1 MAVITSPLMRARRPP
16 WWRAGLL
23 VLCIVVGLLG
33 ALAAAA
39 SAQPV
44 TPTSTAPTPT
54 APPAVSTPPSSAPT
68 TTPPPTVS
76 PQQPPVVERAE
87 CGITDLSAC
96 VHEGFS
102 SFVNLLVGES
112 LNWLLRMLG
121 STLLSTP
128 TLDQLPR
135 IGEIWEQSRLF
146 VVAAYSLLVLLA
158 GILVMGHQSIQ
169 TRYTIREI
177 APRVVVG
184 FIAANLSLLVGD
196 QAIRFANAASMA
208 VLGDSLD
215 PQTSGKAVT
224 ELFVALVSR
233 SLVDGGLFAG
243 LLSLALT
250 ILLIGLLVG
259 YVVRVGLTAILLA
272 GAPLALMCHG
282 LPQLEGVAHWFWR
295 SGAGV
300 LGIQVG
306 QSLALIVALKVFL
319 EPGGFT
325 FFGTPTSDGLVN
337 LIVLIALIWIL
348 VKIPSWVMNQV
359 RVGGGRRS
367 FLGGLAYAFAF
378 GKAMALIGGSR
389 AAAVGARTA
398 TRSSSTTGCTAAADP
413 PWPAQP
419 RFASTP
425 EMVTKRLKEAYD
437 AERVRAARR
446 PRVPSQDPKFLQ
458 PQPQQTIHDPAVMPA
473 TFGPTLPEFSSA
485 AASDVPMTRPRRG
498 PKAGSSPQFQ
508 VAVGPRRRSAAPK
521 AARPVRVASVPP
533 QLQFRSAA
541 QPPPA
546 APTPKPT
553 AAPSAPVFQQAQP
566 EPRIGDA
573 RRRTHSVAPPVFR
586 APKPTGGEGK

>member
-1 MAVITSPLMRARRPP
+1 MRGRRPP
-16 WWRAGLL
+16 RWRAGLL
-23 VLCIVVGLLG
+23 VLSIVIGLQG
-33 ALAAAA
+33 VVAVAA
-39 SAQPV
+39 SAQPAAP
-44 TPTSTAPTPT
+44 TPTAPTPT
-54 APPAVSTPPSSAPT
+54 A
-68 TTPPPTVS
+68 PPTVS
-76 PQQPPVVERAE
+76 PQQPPVERAE

-96 VHEGFS
+96 VNEGFS

-146 VVAAYSLLVLLA
+146 VVAAYSLVVLLA
-158 GILVMGHQSIQ
+158 GILVMGHQSVQ

-184 FIAANLSLLVGD
+184 FIAANLSLLLGD

-224 ELFVALVSR
+224 ELFVALASR

-325 FFGTPTSDGLVN
+325 FFGTPTSDGIVN

-348 VKIPSWVMNQV
+348 VKIPTWVMNQV

-378 GKAMALIGGSR
+378 GKAMALVGGGR
-389 AAAVGARTA
+389 AAAAGARAA
-398 TRSSSTTGCTAAADP
+398 TRSSSGAGRAMAADP
-413 PWPAQP
+413 PWPAQS
-419 RFASTP
+419 RFSTTP
-425 EMVTKRLKEAYD
+425 EMVTRRLKEAYD
-437 AERVRAARR
+437 AERLRAARR

-458 PQPQQTIHDPAVMPA
+458 PQPQQTIHDPAVVPA
-473 TFGPTLPEFSSA
+473 TLGPTLPEFSSA
-485 AASDVPMTRPRRG
+485 AAPDSPIARPRRG
-498 PKAGSSPQFQ
+498 PKPGNSPQFQ
-508 VAVGPRRRSAAPK
+508 VAGGPRRRSVAPK
-521 AARPVRVASVPP
+521 AAGSCGFGAAAFGVPP
-533 QLQFRSAA
+533 CG
-541 QPPPA
+541 PA
-546 APTPKPT
+546 A
-553 AAPSAPVFQQAQP
+553 ASSAGAQND
-566 EPRIGDA
+566 I
-573 RRRTHSVAPPVFR
+573 RTFR
-586 APKPTGGEGK
+586 ADVPGGATKAAHR

>member
-1 MAVITSPLMRARRPP
+1 MAVSTPPRMRERRPP
-16 WWRAGLL
+16 RWRAALL
-23 VLCIVVGLLG
+23 VLSVVVGLLG
-33 ALAAAA
+33 AVAAAA
-39 SAQPV
+39 SAQPD
-44 TPTSTAPTPT
+44 TPTPTAPTPT
-54 APPAVSTPPSSAPT
+54 APPTVSTPA

-76 PQQPPVVERAE
+76 PQRPPVERAE

-96 VHEGFS
+96 VNEGFS

-158 GILVMGHQSIQ
+158 GILVMGHQSMQ

-184 FIAANLSLLVGD
+184 FLAANLSLLVGD

-233 SLVDGGLFAG
+233 SMVDGGLFAG

-272 GAPLALMCHG
+272 GAPFALMCHG
-282 LPQLEGVAHWFWR
+282 LPQLEGVAQWFWR
-295 SGAGV
+295 SSAGV

-319 EPGGFT
+319 EPGGFN
-325 FFGTPTSDGLVN
+325 FFGTPTSDGIIN

-348 VKIPSWVMNQV
+348 VKIPTWVMNQV

-378 GKAMALIGGSR
+378 GKAMALVGGGR
-389 AAAVGARTA
+389 AAAVGARAA
-398 TRSSSTTGCTAAADP
+398 TRSSGGAGRPVAADP

-419 RFASTP
+419 RFTATP
-425 EMVTKRLKEAYD
+425 EMVSKRLKEAYD
-437 AERVRAARR
+437 AERMRAARR

-458 PQPQQTIHDPAVMPA
+458 PQPQHTIHDPAVVPA
-473 TFGPTLPEFSSA
+473 TLGPTVPEFSSA
-485 AASDVPMTRPRRG
+485 AAPATPVARPRRG
-498 PKAGSSPQFQ
+498 PKPGSSPQFQ
-508 VAVGPRRRSAAPK
+508 VAGGPRRRSATPK
-521 AARPVRVASVPP
+521 ADRPVRVASVPP
-533 QLQFRSAA
+533 QLQFRPAT
-541 QPPPA
+541 PPPHSPPA
-546 APTPKPT
+546 TKPT
-553 AAPSAPVFQQAQP
+553 GSPSAPVFQQPRP

-573 RRRTHSVAPPVFR
+573 YRRTHSVAPPVFR
-586 APKPTGGEGK
+586 APKQPGGGGK